1 MMASKI
7 NPEIKK
13 LPKHIA
19 IIMDGNGRWATR
31 HKLSR
36 IEGHREGAVSARRII
51 ETLIDYKVPYLTLY
65 VFSTENWDRPR
76 NEIEGLFELLEAN
89 LEMGME
95 VAMDKGVKILH
106 LGKMEGLPAN
116 IQDSVREAVEA
127 TRTNRNMTLFLA
139 FNYGG
144 RDEIVQGIKKI
155 IASDLPPEKINAGTV
170 SNNLYCPGIPD
181 PDLIIRTG
189 GEMRLSNFLL
199 WQSAYSEI
207 YFTPVLWPDFR
218 KRQLDRALI
227 SYGKRRRRFG
237 GLSEDEVK
245 L

>member
-1 MMASKI
+1 MASKI

-13 LPKHIA
+13 LPQHIA

-31 HKLSR
+31 HELSR
-36 IEGHREGAVSARRII
+36 NEGHREGAVSARRII

-76 NEIEGLFELLEAN
+76 NEIEGLFGLLEAN

-106 LGKMEGLPAN
+106 LGKMEGLPTN
-116 IQDSVREAVEA
+116 IQNSVREAVEA
-127 TRTNRNMTLFLA
+127 TSKNLNMTLTLA

-144 RDEIVQGIKKI
+144 RDEIVQSVKKI
-155 IASDLPPEKINAGTV
+155 IASHVSPEKINIDII
-170 SNNLYCPGIPD
+170 SKNLYCPGVPD

-227 SYGKRRRRFG
+227 SYGKRKRRFG